1 VCGSFAAISLLIAAG
16 SQAMA
21 ARVGFSVDDQI
32 LPQSNFRFYLHA
44 DRRDGTVSFLAEQ
57 TRAQGALTLLL
68 LMALFQIVA
77 SHNVERARGVAVEF
91 PLRLTV
97 ALVGGYV
104 AMLFV
109 AGALGMRWRFP
120 DAQPE
125 PENES
130 AAADG
135 NGDGEKSG
143 KSE

>member
-1 VCGSFAAISLLIAAG
+1 
-16 SQAMA
+16 
-21 ARVGFSVDDQI
+21 
-32 LPQSNFRFYLHA
+32 LHA

-104 AMLFV
+104 ALLFV

-120 DAQPE
+120 DVPT
-125 PENES
+125 
-130 AAADG
+130 AADD
-135 NGDGEKSG
+135 DGEKSR